1 MIVGISGRQGAI
13 VRGLRKFCCGR
24 RGNIS
29 PLFALLLVPLIG
41 AMSLATETSSWFL
54 IRRAMQNTADSAV
67 LAVAANGDTS
77 ACTSNCPTWSAEAKS
92 VAANYGFTN
101 GANNTTVTAI
111 NNATCPSPATGSNC
125 YQVTIT
131 KTVPLYLSEVLGY
144 AGTAGYGGRQLIQ
157 ATAFAR
163 SPSGT
168 DDCMLTLSSSGG
180 FTLVGGPNFTA
191 NGCDLFSNWSADCSG
206 HSGGFN
212 ESITVGTTN
221 NCGTVQKTGAIQQSD
236 PYQDLLAN
244 NPLTGCTTIISPT
257 KGGTTLNPGGAAC
270 ITIAGDL
277 TIPTGTTTINTASPG
292 TVLLIK
298 GGGNIA
304 LTGTLTTPGVS
315 YGLTIIFSGTSGSSA
330 GFITGS
336 GTLEFSAPTSGP
348 WSGVS
353 LYQDPLLTTQTSPTY
368 SGSSPT
374 FDITGL
380 IYAPFANL
388 TFKGG
393 IVNDQRTGGLACLA
407 FVAYTMSV
415 NGSGSI
421 FTNPTSQCA
430 QAGLNGLPT
439 VLTTRQALVQ

>member
-1 MIVGISGRQGAI
+1 MIVGISGLQGPI
-13 VRGLRKFCCGR
+13 VRGLRKFCCSR

-29 PLFALLLVPLIG
+29 PLFALLLIPLIG
-41 AMSLATETSSWFL
+41 AMGLATETSGWFL

-67 LAVAANGDTS
+67 LAAAANGDTS
-77 ACTSNCPTWSAEAKS
+77 ACTSNCPTWSAEAMS

-144 AGTAGYGGRQLIQ
+144 AGTSGYGGRQLIQ
-157 ATAFAR
+157 ATALAR

-180 FTLVGGPNFTA
+180 FSLNGGQSFNA
-191 NGCDLFSNWSADCSG
+191 NGCDLFSNWSAVCNGDD
-206 HSGGFN
+206 GGFN
-212 ESITVGTTN
+212 VSVTVGTSN
-221 NCGTVQKTGAIQQSD
+221 DCGASQQTGATQQTD
-236 PYQDLLAN
+236 PYQNLLAN
-244 NPLTGCTTIISPT
+244 NPLTGCTTISSPT
-257 KGGTTLNPGGAAC
+257 TGGTTLNPGGAAC
-270 ITIAGDL
+270 ITITGNL
-277 TIPTGTTTINTASPG
+277 TIPSGITTINTASPG

-298 GGGNIA
+298 GGGNIV
-304 LTGTLTTPGVS
+304 LNGTLTTPGVS
-315 YGLTIIFSGTSGSSA
+315 SGLTIIFTGTSGAA

-336 GTLEFSAPTSGP
+336 GTIEFSAPTSGT

-353 LYQDPLLTTQTSPTY
+353 LYQDPALTTVKSQTY
-368 SGSSPT
+368 SGSGPT
-374 FDITGL
+374 FEITGL
-380 IYAPFANL
+380 IHVPDANL
-388 TFKGG
+388 AFSGA
-393 IVNDQRTGGLACLA
+393 INHDVRTGGVACLA
-407 FVAYTMSV
+407 IVANTMQAS
-415 NGSGSI
+415 GSGSI

-439 VLTTRQALVQ
+439 VTVTRQALVQ